1 MLVIWSG
8 CDEKVIRQVI
18 GPIIQQNPVPH
29 IISKVDLLNKVKE
42 GDVVLACG
50 TDCLPFL
57 QELKLV
63 PKNRTIGSLR
73 EKELKYNGASIFTTY
88 NPAVV
93 SKDYARLP
101 EIQWDANLAI
111 RVHKTGSTKPQIG
124 QYRYVESLHE
134 LIEQV
139 DAKYEQTGKPVE
151 LACDLETL
159 GLDEYAPEA
168 FIIAC
173 SFTVEEGKSDV
184 LYFTEDERPKAP
196 LPWMNQDELGYWEG
210 LWVQLHWLL
219 TTEKVSLRG
228 ANFKFDSRWIKHLWG
243 IACTNQKFDT
253 ILVGS
258 LLDENRSNSLKLH
271 AKIFTP
277 LGGYEDDM
285 DKYNFSRLDL
295 VPKGE
300 LLNYVGGD
308 TDATYRVAIVL
319 KKQLLEDKRLTNFYV
334 KLVQPAAKV
343 FEKMEANG
351 VLIDVPYYKK
361 LQSELEVEIDRL
373 QHEMLKLL
381 PGKLRAKHY
390 ESIKQAFADD
400 KSPFKPS
407 LLREFLFTPAG
418 LNLKPQIVTN
428 KTKEASTSMDHLMM
442 FEGDPVAANFI
453 SLFRELGSAQK
464 TLSTYVVGFLKH
476 LRSDGRFHP
485 SYMLFRGA
493 YGGSDDD
500 SGTITGRTSAKD
512 PAIQT
517 LTKHNKWA
525 KKLRRTIIAPPG
537 YVILQLDFSQ
547 GELRI
552 TAVVADEPTMIK
564 AYNDGA
570 DLHAIT
576 AAQLNGYEFEEFL
589 ELPEDTRDAL
599 RSGGKAGNFGLIY
612 GMQAPGFRDYAYTT
626 YGVQMTEDEA
636 FQKREAFFDLYVRLP
651 EWHAEYIA
659 FAHKWGFV
667 RSPLG
672 RVRHLPLINSKDWGV
687 VSQAE
692 RQAINSPIQS
702 CLSDMMQLA
711 MVLIDREYGQEVIKM
726 FMMTHDSLAL
736 YVPEQDVVQ
745 WAKRIK
751 HVMENLPLKKEFGWD
766 SPLVFPADAEA
777 SVAGEDGVHSMAGL
791 KKLKGL

>member
-1 MLVIWSG
+1 M
-8 CDEKVIRQVI
+8 
-18 GPIIQQNPVPH
+18 
-29 IISKVDLLNKVKE
+29 
-42 GDVVLACG
+42 LACG
-50 TDCLPFL
+50 TDCLPLL

-88 NPAVV
+88 NPSIV

-124 QYRYVESLHE
+124 QYRYVDSLHE
-134 LIEQV
+134 LIEYI
-139 DAKYEQTGKPVE
+139 DSKYEQTGKPVD

-159 GLDEYAPEA
+159 GLDEYAPGA
-168 FIIAC
+168 YIIAC

-184 LYFTEDERPKAP
+184 LYFEKDECPVAP
-196 LPWMNQDELGYWEG
+196 LPWEANEELSYWEG
-210 LWVQLHWLL
+210 LWVQIHWLL

-228 ANFKFDSRWIKHLWG
+228 ANFKFDSRWINKHWG

-253 ILVGS
+253 LLVGS

-271 AKIFTP
+271 AKIFTQM
-277 LGGYEDDM
+277 GGYEDDM
-285 DKYNFSRLDL
+285 DKYDFSRLDL
-295 VPKGE
+295 VPKE
-300 LLNYVGGD
+300 DLLPYVGGD
-308 TDATYRVAIVL
+308 TDATYRVAIPL
-319 KKQLLEDKRLTNFYV
+319 KKQLLEDRKLTNFYV
-334 KLVQPAAKV
+334 KLMQPAAKV

-351 VLIDVPYYKK
+351 ICVDVAYYHQLKG
-361 LQSELEVEIDRL
+361 ELEVEISRL
-373 QHEMLKLL
+373 QNEMVAML
-381 PGKLRAKHY
+381 PPKLRAKHS
-390 ESIKQAFADD
+390 ESIKTAFSEA
-400 KSPFKPS
+400 KSPFKPA
-407 LLREFLFTPAG
+407 LLKEFLFTPSG
-418 LNLKPQIVTN
+418 LNLKPLSFTE
-428 KTKEASTSMDHLMM
+428 KTKEPSTSMDHLMM
-442 FEGDPVAANFI
+442 FEGDPIAANFI
-453 SLFRELGSAQK
+453 SHMRELGSATK

-476 LRSDGRFHP
+476 LRSDGKFHP

-493 YGGSDDD
+493 YGGDDDD

-512 PAIQT
+512 PAVQT
-517 LTKHNKWA
+517 ISKHTKWA
-525 KKLRRTIIAPPG
+525 KKLRRALVAPPG

-552 TAVVADEPTMIK
+552 TAVVAEEQTMIQ
-564 AYNDGA
+564 AYLDGA

-576 AAQLNGYEFEEFL
+576 AAQLNGFEFEEFL
-589 ELPEDTRDAL
+589 GLPEDQRDVL

-612 GMQAPGFRDYAYTT
+612 GMQAPGFREYAFTT
-626 YGVQMTEDEA
+626 YGVQMTEEEA
-636 FQKREAFFDLYVRLP
+636 FMKREAFFDLYTRLP

-659 FAHKWGFV
+659 YAHKWGHV

-711 MVLIDREYGQEVIKM
+711 MVLIDREYGQDVIKM
-726 FMMTHDSLAL
+726 FLMTHDSLGL
-736 YVPEQDVVQ
+736 YVPEHDVVQ

-751 HVMENLPLKKEFGWD
+751 LIMENLPLKQEFGWD
-766 SPLVFPADAEA
+766 SPLIFPADAEV
-777 SVAGEDGVHSMAGL
+777 SVAGDDGVHSMAGL